1 MTIDGWIAEGAKRHP
16 GRLAID
22 FADQPLTYRAFN
34 DQVET
39 RAAQLHAA
47 GIGKG
52 DRIAWLGFNAP
63 EVFVLLFACARLGAM
78 LVPLNWRLADEEV
91 AGILENCAPKLL
103 FHDAKATARAERL
116 APDIAQPVWP
126 SDTTD
131 APAPASGG
139 LTDPLLIVYT
149 SGSTGIPKGAVLAQE
164 ALVANARMS
173 IEAHE
178 LTPDDRLLVVLPL
191 FHVGGLNILPTPA
204 FSIGATVVLHEVFDA
219 AAAFAD
225 LLRVQTA
232 IVVPTVLHAIM
243 AQPGWDDA
251 DLPNL
256 RALSIGST
264 DVPGALIEAVHG
276 KGIPLIQ
283 IYGATETAPFA
294 IYQTVKT
301 AIPTAGSIGRAG
313 CACDIRI
320 ARPDGTEAAIDEPG
334 EIEVKGPN
342 TLLEYWR
349 NPELTAKA
357 ITDGWFRTGDVA
369 RVDADGN
376 YWFTDRIKH
385 VIISGGEN
393 IYPAEIERVLRMH
406 ESVAEVCV
414 VGQPHPRWGET
425 PVAVVA
431 ARSPVTEAALLAMLD
446 NRLARYKRPSRVV
459 FVDALPRNAMG
470 KTVATEVRRLLENM

>member
-1 MTIDGWIAEGAKRHP
+1 MTIDGWIAEGARRHP
-16 GRLAID
+16 DRLAIG
-22 FADQPLTYRAFN
+22 FADQPLTYGAF
-34 DQVET
+34 DKLIAT

-63 EVFVLLFACARLGAM
+63 EVFILLFACARLGAI

-91 AGILENCAPKLL
+91 AGILENCAPKIL
-103 FHDAKATARAERL
+103 FHDAKAEARARGL
-116 APDIAQPVWP
+116 APEKAQPVWP
-126 SDTTD
+126 SDTS
-131 APAPASGG
+131 APSAPYSGEVA
-139 LTDPLLIVYT
+139 DPLLIVYT

-173 IEAHE
+173 VEAHR
-178 LTPDDRLLVVLPL
+178 LTPDDSVLVVLPL

-204 FSIGATVVLHEVFDA
+204 FSIGASVVLHEVFDP
-219 AAAFAD
+219 AAAFAA
-225 LLRVQTA
+225 LKEVNTA
-232 IVVPTVLHAIM
+232 IVVPTVLQAIM
-243 AQPGWDDA
+243 GQPGWEEETF
-251 DLPNL
+251 PNL

-264 DVPGALIEAVHG
+264 DVPAALIQAVHD

-283 IYGATETAPFA
+283 IYGATETSPFA
-294 IYQTVKT
+294 IYQTVET

-313 CACDIRI
+313 CACRIRI
-320 ARPDGTEAAIDEPG
+320 ARADGSEADIDEPG
-334 EIEVKGPN
+334 EIQVSGPN

-349 NPELTAKA
+349 NPDLTAKA
-357 ITDGWFRTGDVA
+357 LVDGWFRTGDVA
-369 RVDADGN
+369 KKDKEGN
-376 YWFTDRIKH
+376 YWFAERIKH

-393 IYPAEIERVLRMH
+393 IYPAEIERILRTH
-406 ESVAEVCV
+406 EAVAEVCV

-431 ARSPVTEAALLAMLD
+431 QKAPVTEAELLAMLD
-446 NRLARYKRPSRVV
+446 DRLARYKRPSRVV

-470 KTVATEVRRLLENM
+470 KTVAAEVRGLLESL